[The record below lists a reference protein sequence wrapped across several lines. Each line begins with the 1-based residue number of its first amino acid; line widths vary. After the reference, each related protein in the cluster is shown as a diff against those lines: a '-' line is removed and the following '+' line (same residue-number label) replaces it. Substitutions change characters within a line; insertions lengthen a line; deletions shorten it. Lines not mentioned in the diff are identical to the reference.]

1 EERPENT
8 ICKLNTMEINELY
21 DIFKKCGKVT
31 TDSRKVAGGE
41 LFVALKGENFDGN
54 LYAVKALE
62 AGAEYAVVD
71 ADSQAASLAGE
82 YLDTSGRSR
91 IIPVPSTL
99 AALQDLARHHR
110 ENVRSPR
117 LPVIGITG
125 TNGKTTTKELIRT
138 VLAAKFNVKATE
150 GNLNNDIGVPL
161 TLLSIGPETEIAVVE
176 MGASHPDDIEKLVK
190 VSEPDYGII
199 TNVGKAHLLGFGSF
213 DGVKKAKG
221 ALYDYVVARDG
232 EVFVNADDS
241 DLVSMAESRSGM
253 VLIPYGIENDEV
265 EVLPVTPEEPFLRLS
280 FPDGKVLNTSLV
292 GSYNAANVLAAICI
306 GRHFG
311 VDEDAAF
318 AAISSYTPSNSRSQM
333 VRTASNTLIVDAY
346 NANPS
351 SMRAALDNFS
361 RIESP
366 NKTALLGDMR
376 ELGENSVNEHIDIL
390 RLALSIGLSDLCL
403 VGDEFSKA
411 MKSVDCPPTVRWYPD
426 SATLAS
432 ALHEAPL
439 AGHVILIKGSRGIM
453 MEKVLGEV

>member
-1 EERPENT
+1 
-8 ICKLNTMEINELY
+8 MEINELY
-21 DIFKKCGKVT
+21 DIFRKCGKVT

-41 LFVALKGENFDGN
+41 LFFALKGENFDGN
-54 LYAVKALE
+54 LYAAKALE
-62 AGAEYAVVD
+62 AGAAYAVVD
-71 ADSQAASLAGE
+71 ADSQAVSFSGDYIDASGC
-82 YLDTSGRSR
+82 SR

-99 AALQDLARHHR
+99 AALQALARHHR

-161 TLLSIGPETEIAVVE
+161 TLLSIGSETEIAVVE

-221 ALYDYVVARDG
+221 ALYDYVAAHDG
-232 EVFVNADDS
+232 EVFVNADDA

-253 VLIPYGIENDEV
+253 VLIPYGIENDEA
-265 EVLPVTPEEPFLRLS
+265 EILPVTPDEPFLRLG
-280 FPDGKVLNTSLV
+280 FPDGRILKTALV
-292 GSYNAANVLAAICI
+292 GSYNAANVLAALCI

-333 VRTASNTLIVDAY
+333 VRTANNTLIVDAY

-361 RIESP
+361 HIEAP
-366 NKTALLGDMR
+366 HKTALLGDMR

-390 RLALSIGLSDLCL
+390 RLALSLGLSNLCL

-426 SATLAS
+426 SSMLAA
-432 ALHEAPL
+432 ALHNAPL
-439 AGHVILIKGSRGIM
+439 TGHVILIKGSRGIM

>member
-1 EERPENT
+1 
-8 ICKLNTMEINELY
+8 MEINELY
-21 DIFKKCGKVT
+21 DIFRKCGKVA

-41 LFVALKGENFDGN
+41 LFFALKGENFDGN
-54 LYAVKALE
+54 IYAAKALE
-62 AGAEYAVVD
+62 AGAAYAVVD
-71 ADSQAASLAGE
+71 ADSQAVSFSGDYIDASGC
-82 YLDTSGRSR
+82 SR

-99 AALQDLARHHR
+99 AALQALARHHR

-161 TLLSIGPETEIAVVE
+161 TLLSIGSETEIAVVE

-221 ALYDYVVARDG
+221 ALYDYVAAHDG
-232 EVFVNADDS
+232 EVFVNADDA

-265 EVLPVTPEEPFLRLS
+265 EILPVTPEEPFLRLG
-280 FPDGKVLNTSLV
+280 FADGRILKTALV
-292 GSYNAANVLAAICI
+292 GSYNAANVLAALCI

-333 VRTASNTLIVDAY
+333 VRTANNTLIVDAY

-361 RIESP
+361 RIEAP
-366 NKTALLGDMR
+366 DKTALLGDMR

-390 RLALSIGLSDLCL
+390 RLALSLGLSDLCL

-426 SATLAS
+426 SSMLAA
-432 ALHEAPL
+432 ALHNAPL
-439 AGHVILIKGSRGIM
+439 TGHVILIKGSRGIM

>member
-1 EERPENT
+1 
-8 ICKLNTMEINELY
+8 MEINELY
-21 DIFKKCGKVT
+21 DIFRKCGKVA

-41 LFVALKGENFDGN
+41 LFFALKGENFDGN
-54 LYAVKALE
+54 LYATKALE
-62 AGAEYAVVD
+62 AGAAYAVVD
-71 ADSQAASLAGE
+71 ADSQAVESVGD
-82 YLDTSGRSR
+82 YIDSSGRSR
-91 IIPVPSTL
+91 IIPVPYTL
-99 AALQDLARHHR
+99 ETLQALARHHR

-125 TNGKTTTKELIRT
+125 TNGKTTTKELIRS

-161 TLLSIGPETEIAVVE
+161 TLLSIGSGTEIAVVE

-221 ALYDYVVARDG
+221 ALYDYVAAHDG
-232 EVFVNADDS
+232 EVFVNAGDP
-241 DLVSMAESRSGM
+241 DLMSMAESRSGM

-265 EVLPVTPEEPFLRLS
+265 EILPVTPEEPFLRLG
-280 FPDGKVLNTSLV
+280 FPDGRVLKTALV
-292 GSYNAANVLAAICI
+292 GSYNAANVLAALCI

-333 VRTASNTLIVDAY
+333 VRTADNTLIVDAY

-361 RIESP
+361 RIEASH
-366 NKTALLGDMR
+366 KTALLGDMR

-390 RLALSIGLSDLCL
+390 RLALSLGLSDLCL

-426 SATLAS
+426 SAALAS
-432 ALHEAPL
+432 ALHDAPL

>member
-1 EERPENT
+1 
-8 ICKLNTMEINELY
+8 MEINELY
-21 DIFKKCGKVT
+21 DIFRKCGKVT

-41 LFVALKGENFDGN
+41 LFFALKGENFDGN
-54 LYAVKALE
+54 LYAAKALE
-62 AGAEYAVVD
+62 AGAAYAVVD
-71 ADSQAASLAGE
+71 ADSQAVSFSGDYIDASGC
-82 YLDTSGRSR
+82 SR

-99 AALQDLARHHR
+99 AALQALARHHR

-161 TLLSIGPETEIAVVE
+161 TLLSIGSETEIAVVE

-199 TNVGKAHLLGFGSF
+199 TNVGKAHLLGFGTF

-221 ALYDYVVARDG
+221 ALYDYVAAHDG
-232 EVFVNADDS
+232 EVFVNADDA

-253 VLIPYGIENDEV
+253 VLIPYGIENDEA
-265 EVLPVTPEEPFLRLS
+265 EILPVTPDEPFLRLG
-280 FPDGKVLNTSLV
+280 FPDGRILKTALV
-292 GSYNAANVLAAICI
+292 GSYNAANVLAALCI

-333 VRTASNTLIVDAY
+333 VRTANNTLIVDAY

-361 RIESP
+361 RIEAP
-366 NKTALLGDMR
+366 DKTALLGDMR

-390 RLALSIGLSDLCL
+390 RLALSLGLSDLCL

-426 SATLAS
+426 SSMLAA
-432 ALHEAPL
+432 ALHNAPL
-439 AGHVILIKGSRGIM
+439 TGHVILIKGSRGIM

>member
-1 EERPENT
+1 
-8 ICKLNTMEINELY
+8 MEINELY
-21 DIFKKCGKVT
+21 DIFRKCGKVT

-41 LFVALKGENFDGN
+41 LFFALKGENFDGN
-54 LYAVKALE
+54 LYAAKALE
-62 AGAEYAVVD
+62 AGAAYAVVD
-71 ADSQAASLAGE
+71 ADSQAVSFSGDYIDASGC
-82 YLDTSGRSR
+82 SR

-99 AALQDLARHHR
+99 AALQALARHHR

-161 TLLSIGPETEIAVVE
+161 TLLSIGSETEIAVVE

-221 ALYDYVVARDG
+221 ALYDYVAAHDG
-232 EVFVNADDS
+232 EVFVNADDA
-241 DLVSMAESRSGM
+241 DLVSMAESRSGI
-253 VLIPYGIENDEV
+253 VLIPYGIENDET
-265 EVLPVTPEEPFLRLS
+265 EILPVTPDEPFLRLG
-280 FPDGKVLNTSLV
+280 FPDGRILKTALV
-292 GSYNAANVLAAICI
+292 GSYNAANVLAALCI

-318 AAISSYTPSNSRSQM
+318 DAISSYTPSNSRSQM
-333 VRTASNTLIVDAY
+333 VRTANNTLIVDAY

-361 RIESP
+361 RIEAP
-366 NKTALLGDMR
+366 DKTALLGDMR

-390 RLALSIGLSDLCL
+390 RLALSLGLSNLCL

-426 SATLAS
+426 SSMLAA
-432 ALHEAPL
+432 ALHNAPL
-439 AGHVILIKGSRGIM
+439 TGHVILIKGSRGIM

>member
-1 EERPENT
+1 
-8 ICKLNTMEINELY
+8 MEINELY
-21 DIFKKCGKVT
+21 DIFRKCGKVA

-41 LFVALKGENFDGN
+41 LFFALKGENFDGN
-54 LYAVKALE
+54 LYAAKALE
-62 AGAEYAVVD
+62 AGAAYAVVD
-71 ADSQAASLAGE
+71 ADSQAVESVGD
-82 YLDTSGRSR
+82 YIDSSGRSR

-99 AALQDLARHHR
+99 ETLQALARHHR

-125 TNGKTTTKELIRT
+125 TNGKTTTKELIRS

-161 TLLSIGPETEIAVVE
+161 TILSFTSDVEIAVVE

-221 ALYDYVVARDG
+221 ALYDYVAAHDG
-232 EVFVNADDS
+232 EVFVNADDA

-265 EVLPVTPEEPFLRLS
+265 EILPVTPEEPFLRLG
-280 FPDGKVLNTSLV
+280 FPDGRVLKTALV
-292 GSYNAANVLAAICI
+292 GSYNAANVLAALCI

-333 VRTASNTLIVDAY
+333 VRTADNTLIVDAY

-361 RIESP
+361 RIKASH
-366 NKTALLGDMR
+366 KTALLGDMR

-390 RLALSIGLSDLCL
+390 RLALSLGLSDLCL

-426 SATLAS
+426 SSMLAA
-432 ALHEAPL
+432 ALHNAPL
-439 AGHVILIKGSRGIM
+439 TGHVILIKGSRGIM

>member
-1 EERPENT
+1 
-8 ICKLNTMEINELY
+8 MEINELY
-21 DIFKKCGKVT
+21 DIFRKCGKVT

-41 LFVALKGENFDGN
+41 LFFALKGENFDGN
-54 LYAVKALE
+54 LYAAKALE
-62 AGAEYAVVD
+62 AGAAYAVVD
-71 ADSQAASLAGE
+71 ADSQAVSFSGDYIDASGC
-82 YLDTSGRSR
+82 SR

-99 AALQDLARHHR
+99 AALQALARHHR

-161 TLLSIGPETEIAVVE
+161 TLLSIGSETEIAVVE

-199 TNVGKAHLLGFGSF
+199 TIVGKAHLLGFGTF

-221 ALYDYVVARDG
+221 ALYDYVAAHDG
-232 EVFVNADDS
+232 EVFVNADDA

-253 VLIPYGIENDEV
+253 VLIPYGIENDEA
-265 EVLPVTPEEPFLRLS
+265 EILPVTPDEPFLRLG
-280 FPDGKVLNTSLV
+280 FPDGRILKTALV
-292 GSYNAANVLAAICI
+292 GSYNAANVLAALCI

-333 VRTASNTLIVDAY
+333 VRTANNTLIVDAY

-361 RIESP
+361 RIEAP
-366 NKTALLGDMR
+366 DKTALLGDMR

-390 RLALSIGLSDLCL
+390 RLALSLGLSDLCL

-426 SATLAS
+426 SSMLAA
-432 ALHEAPL
+432 ALHNAPL
-439 AGHVILIKGSRGIM
+439 TGHVILIKGSRGIM

>member
-1 EERPENT
+1 
-8 ICKLNTMEINELY
+8 MEINELY
-21 DIFKKCGKVT
+21 DIFRKCGKVT

-41 LFVALKGENFDGN
+41 LFFALKGENFDGN
-54 LYAVKALE
+54 LYAAKALE
-62 AGAEYAVVD
+62 AGAAYAVVD
-71 ADSQAASLAGE
+71 ADSQAVSFSGDYIDASGC
-82 YLDTSGRSR
+82 SR

-99 AALQDLARHHR
+99 AALQALARHHR

-161 TLLSIGPETEIAVVE
+161 TLLSIGSETEIAVVE

-221 ALYDYVVARDG
+221 ALYDYVAAHDG
-232 EVFVNADDS
+232 EVFVNADDA

-253 VLIPYGIENDEV
+253 VLIPYGIENDEA
-265 EVLPVTPEEPFLRLS
+265 EILPVTPDEPFLRLG
-280 FPDGKVLNTSLV
+280 FPDGRILKTALV
-292 GSYNAANVLAAICI
+292 GSYNAANVLAALCI

-333 VRTASNTLIVDAY
+333 VRTANNTLIVDAY

-361 RIESP
+361 RIEAP
-366 NKTALLGDMR
+366 DKTALLGDMR

-390 RLALSIGLSDLCL
+390 RLALSLGLSDLCL

-426 SATLAS
+426 SSMLAA
-432 ALHEAPL
+432 ALHNASL
-439 AGHVILIKGSRGIM
+439 TGHVILIKGSRGIM

>member
-1 EERPENT
+1 
-8 ICKLNTMEINELY
+8 MEINELY
-21 DIFKKCGKVT
+21 DIFRKCGKVA

-41 LFVALKGENFDGN
+41 LFFALKGENFDGN
-54 LYAVKALE
+54 LYAAKALE
-62 AGAEYAVVD
+62 AGAAYAVVD
-71 ADSQAASLAGE
+71 ADSQAVESVGD
-82 YLDTSGRSR
+82 YIDSSGRSR

-99 AALQDLARHHR
+99 ETLQALARHHR

-125 TNGKTTTKELIRT
+125 TNGKTTTKELIRS

-161 TLLSIGPETEIAVVE
+161 TILSFTSDVEIAVVE

-221 ALYDYVVARDG
+221 ALYDYVAAHDG
-232 EVFVNADDS
+232 EVFVNADDP

-265 EVLPVTPEEPFLRLS
+265 EILPVTPEEPFLRLG
-280 FPDGKVLNTSLV
+280 FADGRVLKTSLV
-292 GSYNAANVLAAICI
+292 GSYNSANVLAALCI

-333 VRTASNTLIVDAY
+333 VRTADNTLIVDAY

-361 RIESP
+361 RIEASH
-366 NKTALLGDMR
+366 KTALLGDMR

-390 RLALSIGLSDLCL
+390 RLALSLGISDLCL
-403 VGDEFSKA
+403 VG
-411 MKSVDCPPTVRWYPD
+411 
-426 SATLAS
+426 
-432 ALHEAPL
+432 
-439 AGHVILIKGSRGIM
+439 
-453 MEKVLGEV
+453 

>member
-1 EERPENT
+1 
-8 ICKLNTMEINELY
+8 MEIKELY
-21 DIFKKCGKVT
+21 DIFRKCGKVT

-41 LFVALKGENFDGN
+41 LFFALKGENFDGN
-54 LYAVKALE
+54 LYAAKALE
-62 AGAEYAVVD
+62 AGAAYAVVD
-71 ADSQAASLAGE
+71 ADSQAVSFSGDYIDASGC
-82 YLDTSGRSR
+82 SR

-99 AALQDLARHHR
+99 AALQALARHHR

-161 TLLSIGPETEIAVVE
+161 TLLSIGSETEIAVVE

-221 ALYDYVVARDG
+221 ALYDYVAAHDG
-232 EVFVNADDS
+232 EVFVNADDA
-241 DLVSMAESRSGM
+241 DLVSMAESRSGI
-253 VLIPYGIENDEV
+253 VLIPYGIENDET
-265 EVLPVTPEEPFLRLS
+265 EILPVTPDEPFLRLG
-280 FPDGKVLNTSLV
+280 FPDGRILKTALV
-292 GSYNAANVLAAICI
+292 GSYNAANVLAALCI

-333 VRTASNTLIVDAY
+333 VRTANNTLIVDAY

-361 RIESP
+361 RIEAP
-366 NKTALLGDMR
+366 DKTALLGDMR

-390 RLALSIGLSDLCL
+390 RLALSLGLSNLCL

-426 SATLAS
+426 SSMLAA
-432 ALHEAPL
+432 ALHNAPL
-439 AGHVILIKGSRGIM
+439 TGHVILIKGSRGIM

>member
-1 EERPENT
+1 
-8 ICKLNTMEINELY
+8 M
-21 DIFKKCGKVT
+21 
-31 TDSRKVAGGE
+31 
-41 LFVALKGENFDGN
+41 
-54 LYAVKALE
+54 
-62 AGAEYAVVD
+62 VD
-71 ADSQAASLAGE
+71 ADSQAVSFSGDYIDASGC
-82 YLDTSGRSR
+82 SR

-99 AALQDLARHHR
+99 AALQALARHHR

-161 TLLSIGPETEIAVVE
+161 TLLSIGSETEIAVVE

-221 ALYDYVVARDG
+221 ALYDYVAAHDG
-232 EVFVNADDS
+232 EVFVNADDA
-241 DLVSMAESRSGM
+241 DLVSMAESRSGI
-253 VLIPYGIENDEV
+253 VLIPYGIENDET
-265 EVLPVTPEEPFLRLS
+265 EILPVTPDEPFLRLG
-280 FPDGKVLNTSLV
+280 FPDGRILKTALV
-292 GSYNAANVLAAICI
+292 GSYNAANVLAALCI

-318 AAISSYTPSNSRSQM
+318 DAISSYTPSNSRSQM
-333 VRTASNTLIVDAY
+333 VRTANNTLIVDAY

-361 RIESP
+361 RIEAP
-366 NKTALLGDMR
+366 DKTALLGDMR

-390 RLALSIGLSDLCL
+390 RLALSLGISDLCL

-426 SATLAS
+426 SSMLAA
-432 ALHEAPL
+432 ALHNAPL
-439 AGHVILIKGSRGIM
+439 TGHVILIKGSRGIM

>member
-1 EERPENT
+1 
-8 ICKLNTMEINELY
+8 MEINELY
-21 DIFKKCGKVT
+21 DIFRKCGKVA

-41 LFVALKGENFDGN
+41 LFFALKGENFDGN
-54 LYAVKALE
+54 LYAAKALE
-62 AGAEYAVVD
+62 AGAAYAVVD
-71 ADSQAASLAGE
+71 ADSQAVDFSGDYIDA
-82 YLDTSGRSR
+82 SGRSR
-91 IIPVPSTL
+91 IIPVTSTL
-99 AALQDLARHHR
+99 GTLQALARHHR

-125 TNGKTTTKELIRT
+125 TNGKTTTKELIRS

-161 TLLSIGPETEIAVVE
+161 TILSFTSDVEIAVVE

-221 ALYDYVVARDG
+221 ALYDYVAAHDG
-232 EVFVNADDS
+232 EVFVNAGDP

-265 EVLPVTPEEPFLRLS
+265 EILPVTPEEPFLRLG
-280 FPDGKVLNTSLV
+280 FPDGRVLKTALV
-292 GSYNAANVLAAICI
+292 GSYNAANVLAALCI

-333 VRTASNTLIVDAY
+333 VRTADNTLIVDAY

-361 RIESP
+361 RIEASH
-366 NKTALLGDMR
+366 KTALLGDMR

-390 RLALSIGLSDLCL
+390 RLALSLGISDICL
-403 VGDEFSKA
+403 VGDEFFKA

-426 SATLAS
+426 SAALAS
-432 ALHEAPL
+432 ALHDAPL

>member
-1 EERPENT
+1 
-8 ICKLNTMEINELY
+8 MEINELY
-21 DIFKKCGKVT
+21 DIFRKCGKVT

-41 LFVALKGENFDGN
+41 LFFALKGENFDGN
-54 LYAVKALE
+54 IYAAKALE
-62 AGAEYAVVD
+62 AGAAYAVVD
-71 ADSQAASLAGE
+71 ADSQAVSFSGDYIDASGC
-82 YLDTSGRSR
+82 SR

-99 AALQDLARHHR
+99 AALQALARHHR

-161 TLLSIGPETEIAVVE
+161 TLLSIGSETEIAVVE

-221 ALYDYVVARDG
+221 ALYDYVAAHDG
-232 EVFVNADDS
+232 EVFVNADDA
-241 DLVSMAESRSGM
+241 DLVSMAESRSGI
-253 VLIPYGIENDEV
+253 VLIPYGIENDET
-265 EVLPVTPEEPFLRLS
+265 EILPVTTDEPFLRLG
-280 FPDGKVLNTSLV
+280 FPDGRILKTALV
-292 GSYNAANVLAAICI
+292 GSYNAANVLAALCI

-318 AAISSYTPSNSRSQM
+318 DAISSYTPSNSRSQM
-333 VRTASNTLIVDAY
+333 VRTANNTLIVDAY

-361 RIESP
+361 RIEAP
-366 NKTALLGDMR
+366 DKTALLGDMR

-390 RLALSIGLSDLCL
+390 RLALSLGLSDLCL

-426 SATLAS
+426 YSMLAA
-432 ALHEAPL
+432 ALHNAPL
-439 AGHVILIKGSRGIM
+439 TGHVILIKGSRGIM

>member
-1 EERPENT
+1 
-8 ICKLNTMEINELY
+8 M
-21 DIFKKCGKVT
+21 
-31 TDSRKVAGGE
+31 
-41 LFVALKGENFDGN
+41 
-54 LYAVKALE
+54 
-62 AGAEYAVVD
+62 VD
-71 ADSQAASLAGE
+71 ADSQAVSFSGDYIDASGC
-82 YLDTSGRSR
+82 SR

-99 AALQDLARHHR
+99 AALQALARHHR

-161 TLLSIGPETEIAVVE
+161 TLLSIGSETEIAVVE

-221 ALYDYVVARDG
+221 ALYDYVAAHDG
-232 EVFVNADDS
+232 EVFVNADDA

-253 VLIPYGIENDEV
+253 VLIPYGIENDEA
-265 EVLPVTPEEPFLRLS
+265 EILPVTPDEPFLRLG
-280 FPDGKVLNTSLV
+280 FPDGRILKTALV
-292 GSYNAANVLAAICI
+292 GSYNAANVLAALCI

-333 VRTASNTLIVDAY
+333 VRTANNTLIVDAY

-361 RIESP
+361 RIEAP
-366 NKTALLGDMR
+366 DKTALLGDMR

-390 RLALSIGLSDLCL
+390 RLALSLGISDLCL

-426 SATLAS
+426 SSMLAA
-432 ALHEAPL
+432 ALHNAPL
-439 AGHVILIKGSRGIM
+439 TGHVILIKGSRGIM

>member
-1 EERPENT
+1 
-8 ICKLNTMEINELY
+8 MEINELY
-21 DIFKKCGKVT
+21 DIFRKCGKVA

-41 LFVALKGENFDGN
+41 LFFALKGENFDGN
-54 LYAVKALE
+54 LYAAKALE
-62 AGAEYAVVD
+62 AGAAYAVVD
-71 ADSQAASLAGE
+71 ADSQVVEFSGDYIDASGC
-82 YLDTSGRSR
+82 SR
-91 IIPVPSTL
+91 IIPVTSTL
-99 AALQDLARHHR
+99 GTLQALARHHR

-125 TNGKTTTKELIRT
+125 TNGKTTTKELIRS

-150 GNLNNDIGVPL
+150 GNQNNDIGVPL
-161 TLLSIGPETEIAVVE
+161 TILSFTSDV
-176 MGASHPDDIEKLVK
+176 
-190 VSEPDYGII
+190 
-199 TNVGKAHLLGFGSF
+199 GFGSF

-221 ALYDYVVARDG
+221 ALYDYVAAHDG
-232 EVFVNADDS
+232 EVFVNADDA

-265 EVLPVTPEEPFLRLS
+265 EILPVTPEEPFLRLG
-280 FPDGKVLNTSLV
+280 FPDGRVLKTALV
-292 GSYNAANVLAAICI
+292 GSYNAANVLAALCI

-333 VRTASNTLIVDAY
+333 VRTADNTLIVDAY

-361 RIESP
+361 RIEASH
-366 NKTALLGDMR
+366 KTALLGDMR

-390 RLALSIGLSDLCL
+390 RLALSLGLSDLCL

-426 SATLAS
+426 SAALAS
-432 ALHEAPL
+432 ALHDAPL

>member
-1 EERPENT
+1 
-8 ICKLNTMEINELY
+8 MEINELY
-21 DIFKKCGKVT
+21 DIFRKCGKVT

-41 LFVALKGENFDGN
+41 LFFALKGENFDGN
-54 LYAVKALE
+54 IYAAKALE
-62 AGAEYAVVD
+62 AGAAYAVVD
-71 ADSQAASLAGE
+71 ADSQAVSFSGDYIDASGC
-82 YLDTSGRSR
+82 SR

-99 AALQDLARHHR
+99 AALQALARHHR

-161 TLLSIGPETEIAVVE
+161 TLLSIGSETEIAVVE

-221 ALYDYVVARDG
+221 ALYDYVAAHDG
-232 EVFVNADDS
+232 EVFVNADDA
-241 DLVSMAESRSGM
+241 DLVSMAESRSGI
-253 VLIPYGIENDEV
+253 VLIPYGIENDET
-265 EVLPVTPEEPFLRLS
+265 EILPVTPDEPFLRLG
-280 FPDGKVLNTSLV
+280 FPDGRILKTALV
-292 GSYNAANVLAAICI
+292 GSYNAANVLAALCI

-333 VRTASNTLIVDAY
+333 VRTANNTLIVDAY

-361 RIESP
+361 RIEAP
-366 NKTALLGDMR
+366 DKTALLGDMR

-390 RLALSIGLSDLCL
+390 RLALSLGISDLCL

-426 SATLAS
+426 SSMLAA
-432 ALHEAPL
+432 ALHNAPL
-439 AGHVILIKGSRGIM
+439 TGHVILIKGSRGIM

>member
-1 EERPENT
+1 
-8 ICKLNTMEINELY
+8 M
-21 DIFKKCGKVT
+21 
-31 TDSRKVAGGE
+31 
-41 LFVALKGENFDGN
+41 
-54 LYAVKALE
+54 
-62 AGAEYAVVD
+62 
-71 ADSQAASLAGE
+71 QA
-82 YLDTSGRSR
+82 
-91 IIPVPSTL
+91 
-99 AALQDLARHHR
+99 LARHHR

-161 TLLSIGPETEIAVVE
+161 TLLSIGSETEIAVVE

-221 ALYDYVVARDG
+221 ALYDYVAAHDG
-232 EVFVNADDS
+232 EVFVNADDA

-265 EVLPVTPEEPFLRLS
+265 EILPVTPEEPFLRLG
-280 FPDGKVLNTSLV
+280 FADGRILKTALV
-292 GSYNAANVLAAICI
+292 GSYNAANVLAALCI

-333 VRTASNTLIVDAY
+333 VRTANNTLIVDAY

-361 RIESP
+361 RIEAP
-366 NKTALLGDMR
+366 DKTALLGDMR

-390 RLALSIGLSDLCL
+390 RLALSLGLSDLCL

-426 SATLAS
+426 SAALAS
-432 ALHEAPL
+432 ALHDAPL

>member
-1 EERPENT
+1 
-8 ICKLNTMEINELY
+8 MEINELY
-21 DIFKKCGKVT
+21 DIFRKCGKVT

-41 LFVALKGENFDGN
+41 LFFALKGENFDGN
-54 LYAVKALE
+54 LYAAKALE
-62 AGAEYAVVD
+62 AGAAYAVVD
-71 ADSQAASLAGE
+71 ADSQAVSFSGDYIDASGC
-82 YLDTSGRSR
+82 SR

-99 AALQDLARHHR
+99 AALQALARHHR

-161 TLLSIGPETEIAVVE
+161 TLLSIGSETEIAVVE

-221 ALYDYVVARDG
+221 ALYDYVAAHDG
-232 EVFVNADDS
+232 EVFVNADDA

-265 EVLPVTPEEPFLRLS
+265 EILPVTPEEPFLRLG
-280 FPDGKVLNTSLV
+280 FADGRILKTALV
-292 GSYNAANVLAAICI
+292 GSYNAANVLAALCI

-333 VRTASNTLIVDAY
+333 VRTANNTLIVDAY

-361 RIESP
+361 RIEAP
-366 NKTALLGDMR
+366 DKTALLGDMR

-390 RLALSIGLSDLCL
+390 RLALSLGLSDLCL

-426 SATLAS
+426 SSMLAA
-432 ALHEAPL
+432 ALHNAPL
-439 AGHVILIKGSRGIM
+439 TGHVILIKGSRGIM

>member
-1 EERPENT
+1 
-8 ICKLNTMEINELY
+8 MEINELY
-21 DIFKKCGKVT
+21 DIFRKCGKVT

-41 LFVALKGENFDGN
+41 LFFALRGENFDGN
-54 LYAVKALE
+54 LYAAKALE
-62 AGAEYAVVD
+62 AGAAYAVVD
-71 ADSQAASLAGE
+71 ADSQAVEFVGDYIDS
-82 YLDTSGRSR
+82 SGQSR

-99 AALQDLARHHR
+99 AALQALARHHR

-161 TLLSIGPETEIAVVE
+161 TLLSIGSETEIAVVE

-221 ALYDYVVARDG
+221 ALYDYVAAHDG
-232 EVFVNADDS
+232 EVFVNADDA
-241 DLVSMAESRSGM
+241 DLVSMAESRSGI
-253 VLIPYGIENDEV
+253 VLIPYGIENDET
-265 EVLPVTPEEPFLRLS
+265 EILPVTPDEPFLRLG
-280 FPDGKVLNTSLV
+280 FPDGRILKTALV
-292 GSYNAANVLAAICI
+292 GSYNAANVLAALCI

-318 AAISSYTPSNSRSQM
+318 DAISSYTPSNSRSQM
-333 VRTASNTLIVDAY
+333 VRTANNTLIVDAY

-361 RIESP
+361 RIEAP
-366 NKTALLGDMR
+366 DKTALLGDMR

-390 RLALSIGLSDLCL
+390 RLALSLGLSDLCL

-426 SATLAS
+426 SSMLAA
-432 ALHEAPL
+432 ALHNAPL
-439 AGHVILIKGSRGIM
+439 TGHVILIKGSRGIM

>member
-1 EERPENT
+1 
-8 ICKLNTMEINELY
+8 MEINELY
-21 DIFKKCGKVT
+21 DIFRKCGKVT

-41 LFVALKGENFDGN
+41 LFFALKGENFDGN
-54 LYAVKALE
+54 LYAAKALE
-62 AGAEYAVVD
+62 AGAAYAVVD
-71 ADSQAASLAGE
+71 ADSQAVEFVGDYIDS
-82 YLDTSGRSR
+82 SGQSR

-99 AALQDLARHHR
+99 AALQALARHHR

-161 TLLSIGPETEIAVVE
+161 TLLSIGSETEIAVVE

-221 ALYDYVVARDG
+221 ALYDYVAAHDG
-232 EVFVNADDS
+232 EVFVNADDA

-253 VLIPYGIENDEV
+253 VLIPYGIENDEA
-265 EVLPVTPEEPFLRLS
+265 EILPVTPDEPFLRLGFS
-280 FPDGKVLNTSLV
+280 DGRILKTALV
-292 GSYNAANVLAAICI
+292 GSYNAANVLAALCI

-333 VRTASNTLIVDAY
+333 VRTANNTLIVDAY

-361 RIESP
+361 RIEAP
-366 NKTALLGDMR
+366 DKTALLGDMR

-390 RLALSIGLSDLCL
+390 RLALSLGISDLCL

-426 SATLAS
+426 SSMLAA
-432 ALHEAPL
+432 ALHTAPL
-439 AGHVILIKGSRGIM
+439 TGHVILIKGSRGIM

>member
-1 EERPENT
+1 
-8 ICKLNTMEINELY
+8 MEINELY
-21 DIFKKCGKVT
+21 DIFRKCGKVA

-41 LFVALKGENFDGN
+41 LFFALKGENFDGN
-54 LYAVKALE
+54 LYAAKALE
-62 AGAEYAVVD
+62 AGAAYAVVD
-71 ADSQAASLAGE
+71 ADSQAVSFSGDYIDASGC
-82 YLDTSGRSR
+82 SR

-99 AALQDLARHHR
+99 AALQALARHHR

-161 TLLSIGPETEIAVVE
+161 TLLSIGSETEIAVVE

-199 TNVGKAHLLGFGSF
+199 TNVGKAHLLGFGTF

-221 ALYDYVVARDG
+221 ALYDYVAAHDG
-232 EVFVNADDS
+232 EVFVNADDA

-265 EVLPVTPEEPFLRLS
+265 EILPVTPEEPFLRLG
-280 FPDGKVLNTSLV
+280 FADGRILKTALV
-292 GSYNAANVLAAICI
+292 GSYNAANVLAALCI

-333 VRTASNTLIVDAY
+333 VRTANNTLIVDAY

-361 RIESP
+361 RIEAP
-366 NKTALLGDMR
+366 DKTALLGDMR

-390 RLALSIGLSDLCL
+390 RLALSLGLSDLCL

-426 SATLAS
+426 SSMLAA
-432 ALHEAPL
+432 ALHNAPL
-439 AGHVILIKGSRGIM
+439 TGHVILIKGSRGIM

>member
-1 EERPENT
+1 
-8 ICKLNTMEINELY
+8 MEINELY
-21 DIFKKCGKVT
+21 DIFRKCGKVT

-41 LFVALKGENFDGN
+41 LFFALKGENFDGN
-54 LYAVKALE
+54 LYAAKALE
-62 AGAEYAVVD
+62 AGAAYAVVD
-71 ADSQAASLAGE
+71 ADSQAVSFSGDYIDASGC
-82 YLDTSGRSR
+82 SR

-99 AALQDLARHHR
+99 AALQALARHHR

-161 TLLSIGPETEIAVVE
+161 TLLSIGSETEIAVVE

-221 ALYDYVVARDG
+221 ALYDYVAAHDG
-232 EVFVNADDS
+232 EVFVNADDA
-241 DLVSMAESRSGM
+241 DLVSMAESRSGI
-253 VLIPYGIENDEV
+253 VLIPYGIENDET
-265 EVLPVTPEEPFLRLS
+265 EILPVTPDEPFLRLG
-280 FPDGKVLNTSLV
+280 FPDGRILKTALV
-292 GSYNAANVLAAICI
+292 GSYNAANVLAALCI

-333 VRTASNTLIVDAY
+333 VRTANNTLIVDAY

-361 RIESP
+361 RIEAP
-366 NKTALLGDMR
+366 DKTALLGDMR

-390 RLALSIGLSDLCL
+390 RLALSLGLSDLCL

-426 SATLAS
+426 SSMLAA
-432 ALHEAPL
+432 ALHNAPL
-439 AGHVILIKGSRGIM
+439 TGHVILIKGSRGIM

>member
-1 EERPENT
+1 
-8 ICKLNTMEINELY
+8 MEINELY
-21 DIFKKCGKVT
+21 DIFRKCGKVT

-41 LFVALKGENFDGN
+41 LFFALKGENFDGN
-54 LYAVKALE
+54 LYAAKALE
-62 AGAEYAVVD
+62 AGAAYAVVD
-71 ADSQAASLAGE
+71 ADSQAVSFSGDYIDASGC
-82 YLDTSGRSR
+82 SR

-99 AALQDLARHHR
+99 AALQALARHHR

-161 TLLSIGPETEIAVVE
+161 TLLSIGSETEIAVVE

-221 ALYDYVVARDG
+221 ALYDYVAAHDG
-232 EVFVNADDS
+232 EVFVNADDA

-265 EVLPVTPEEPFLRLS
+265 EILPVTPEEPFLRLG
-280 FPDGKVLNTSLV
+280 FPDGRVLKTALV
-292 GSYNAANVLAAICI
+292 GSYNAANVLAALCI

-333 VRTASNTLIVDAY
+333 VRTANNTLIVDAY

-361 RIESP
+361 RIEAP
-366 NKTALLGDMR
+366 DKTALLGDMR

-390 RLALSIGLSDLCL
+390 RLALSLGLSDLCL

-426 SATLAS
+426 SSMLAA
-432 ALHEAPL
+432 ALHNAPL
-439 AGHVILIKGSRGIM
+439 TGHVILIKGSRGIM

>member
-1 EERPENT
+1 
-8 ICKLNTMEINELY
+8 MEINELY
-21 DIFKKCGKVT
+21 DIFRKCGKVT

-41 LFVALKGENFDGN
+41 LFFALKGENFDGN
-54 LYAVKALE
+54 LYAAKALE
-62 AGAEYAVVD
+62 AGAAYAVVD
-71 ADSQAASLAGE
+71 ADSQAVSFSGDYIDASGC
-82 YLDTSGRSR
+82 SR

-99 AALQDLARHHR
+99 AALQALARHHR

-161 TLLSIGPETEIAVVE
+161 TLLSIGSETEIAVVE

-221 ALYDYVVARDG
+221 ALYDYVAAHDG
-232 EVFVNADDS
+232 EVFVNADDA

-253 VLIPYGIENDEV
+253 VLIPYGIENDEA
-265 EVLPVTPEEPFLRLS
+265 EILPVTPDEPFLRLG
-280 FPDGKVLNTSLV
+280 FPDGRILKTALV
-292 GSYNAANVLAAICI
+292 GSYNAANVLAALCI

-333 VRTASNTLIVDAY
+333 VRTANNTLIVDAY

-361 RIESP
+361 RIEAP
-366 NKTALLGDMR
+366 DKTALLGDMR

-390 RLALSIGLSDLCL
+390 RLALSLGLSDLCL

-426 SATLAS
+426 SSMLAA
-432 ALHEAPL
+432 ALHNAPL
-439 AGHVILIKGSRGIM
+439 TGHVILIKGSRGIM

>member
-1 EERPENT
+1 
-8 ICKLNTMEINELY
+8 MEIKELY
-21 DIFKKCGKVT
+21 DIFRQCGKVT

-41 LFVALKGENFDGN
+41 LFFALKGENFDGN
-54 LYAVKALE
+54 LYAAKALE
-62 AGAEYAVVD
+62 AGAAYAVVD
-71 ADSQAASLAGE
+71 ADSQAVEFSGD
-82 YLDTSGRSR
+82 YIDSSGRSR

-99 AALQDLARHHR
+99 ETLQALARHHR

-161 TLLSIGPETEIAVVE
+161 TILSFTSDVKIAVVE

-221 ALYDYVVARDG
+221 ALYDYVAAHDG
-232 EVFVNADDS
+232 EVFVNADDA

-265 EVLPVTPEEPFLRLS
+265 EILPVSPEEPFLRLG
-280 FPDGKVLNTSLV
+280 FPDGRVLKTSLV
-292 GSYNAANVLAAICI
+292 GSYNAANVLAALCI

-333 VRTASNTLIVDAY
+333 VRTADNTLIVDAY

-361 RIESP
+361 RIEASH
-366 NKTALLGDMR
+366 KTALLGDMR

-390 RLALSIGLSDLCL
+390 RLALYLGLSDLCL

-411 MKSVDCPPTVRWYPD
+411 MKSVDCPPTVSWYPD
-426 SATLAS
+426 SAALAS
-432 ALHEAPL
+432 ALHDAPL
-439 AGHVILIKGSRGIM
+439 AGHVILSKGSRGIM

>member
-1 EERPENT
+1 
-8 ICKLNTMEINELY
+8 MEIKELY
-21 DIFKKCGKVT
+21 DIFRKCGKVT

-41 LFVALKGENFDGN
+41 LFFALRGENFDGN
-54 LYAVKALE
+54 LYAAKALE
-62 AGAEYAVVD
+62 AGAAYAVVD
-71 ADSQAASLAGE
+71 ADSQAVSFSGDYIDASGC
-82 YLDTSGRSR
+82 SR

-99 AALQDLARHHR
+99 ETLQALARHHR

-125 TNGKTTTKELIRT
+125 TNGKTTTKELIRS

-161 TLLSIGPETEIAVVE
+161 TLLSIGSETEIAVVE

-221 ALYDYVVARDG
+221 ALYDYVAAHDG
-232 EVFVNADDS
+232 EVFVNADDA

-253 VLIPYGIENDEV
+253 VLIPYGIENDEA
-265 EVLPVTPEEPFLRLS
+265 EILPVTPDESFLRLGFS
-280 FPDGKVLNTSLV
+280 DGRILKTALV
-292 GSYNAANVLAAICI
+292 GSYNAANVLAALCI

-318 AAISSYTPSNSRSQM
+318 DAISSYTPSNSRSQM
-333 VRTASNTLIVDAY
+333 VRTANNTLIVDAY

-361 RIESP
+361 RIEAP
-366 NKTALLGDMR
+366 DKTALLGDMR

-390 RLALSIGLSDLCL
+390 RLALSLGLSNLCL

-426 SATLAS
+426 SSMLAA
-432 ALHEAPL
+432 ALHNAPL
-439 AGHVILIKGSRGIM
+439 TGHVILIKGSRGIM

>member
-1 EERPENT
+1 
-8 ICKLNTMEINELY
+8 MEINELY
-21 DIFKKCGKVT
+21 DIFRKCGKVT

-41 LFVALKGENFDGN
+41 LFFALKGENFDGN
-54 LYAVKALE
+54 LYAAKALE
-62 AGAEYAVVD
+62 AGAAYAVVD
-71 ADSQAASLAGE
+71 ADSQAVSFSGDYIDASGC
-82 YLDTSGRSR
+82 SR

-99 AALQDLARHHR
+99 AALQALARHHR

-161 TLLSIGPETEIAVVE
+161 TLLSIGSETEIAVVE

-199 TNVGKAHLLGFGSF
+199 TNVGKAHLLGFGTF

-221 ALYDYVVARDG
+221 ALYDYVAAHDG
-232 EVFVNADDS
+232 EVFVNADDA

-253 VLIPYGIENDEV
+253 VLIPYGIENDEA
-265 EVLPVTPEEPFLRLS
+265 EILPVTPDEPFLRLG
-280 FPDGKVLNTSLV
+280 FPDGRILKTALV
-292 GSYNAANVLAAICI
+292 GSYNAANVLAALCI

-318 AAISSYTPSNSRSQM
+318 DAISSYTPSNSRSQM
-333 VRTASNTLIVDAY
+333 VRTANNTLIVDAY

-361 RIESP
+361 RIEAP
-366 NKTALLGDMR
+366 DKTALLGDMR

-390 RLALSIGLSDLCL
+390 RLALSLGISDLCL

-426 SATLAS
+426 SSMLAA
-432 ALHEAPL
+432 ALHNAPL
-439 AGHVILIKGSRGIM
+439 TGHVILIKGSRGIM

>member
-1 EERPENT
+1 
-8 ICKLNTMEINELY
+8 MEINELY
-21 DIFKKCGKVT
+21 DIFRKCGKVT

-41 LFVALKGENFDGN
+41 LFFALKGENFDGN
-54 LYAVKALE
+54 LYAAKALE
-62 AGAEYAVVD
+62 AGAAYAVVD
-71 ADSQAASLAGE
+71 ADSQAVSFSGDYIDASGC
-82 YLDTSGRSR
+82 SR

-99 AALQDLARHHR
+99 AALQALARHHR

-161 TLLSIGPETEIAVVE
+161 TLLSIGSETEIAVVE

-221 ALYDYVVARDG
+221 ALYDYVAAHDG
-232 EVFVNADDS
+232 EVFVNADDA

-265 EVLPVTPEEPFLRLS
+265 EILPVTPEEPFLRLG
-280 FPDGKVLNTSLV
+280 FPDGRILKTSLV
-292 GSYNAANVLAAICI
+292 GSYNAANVLAALCI

-333 VRTASNTLIVDAY
+333 VRTANNTLIVDAY

-361 RIESP
+361 RIEAP
-366 NKTALLGDMR
+366 DKTALLGDMR

-390 RLALSIGLSDLCL
+390 RLALSLGLSDLCL

-426 SATLAS
+426 SSMLAA
-432 ALHEAPL
+432 ALHNAPL
-439 AGHVILIKGSRGIM
+439 TGHVILIKGSRGIM

>member
-1 EERPENT
+1 
-8 ICKLNTMEINELY
+8 MEINELY
-21 DIFKKCGKVT
+21 DIFRKCGKVA

-41 LFVALKGENFDGN
+41 LFFALKGENFDGN
-54 LYAVKALE
+54 LYAAKALE
-62 AGAEYAVVD
+62 AGAAYAVVD
-71 ADSQAASLAGE
+71 ADSQAVESVGD
-82 YLDTSGRSR
+82 YIDSSGRSR

-99 AALQDLARHHR
+99 ETLQALARHHR

-125 TNGKTTTKELIRT
+125 TNGKTTTKELIRS

-161 TLLSIGPETEIAVVE
+161 TLLSIGSGTEIAVVE

-221 ALYDYVVARDG
+221 ALYDYVAAHDG
-232 EVFVNADDS
+232 EVFVNADDA

-265 EVLPVTPEEPFLRLS
+265 EILPVTPEEPFLRLG
-280 FPDGKVLNTSLV
+280 FPDGRILKTSLV
-292 GSYNAANVLAAICI
+292 GSYNAANVLAALCI

-311 VDEDAAF
+311 VDEDSAF

-333 VRTASNTLIVDAY
+333 VRTADNTLIVDAY

-361 RIESP
+361 RIEASH
-366 NKTALLGDMR
+366 KTALLGDMR

-390 RLALSIGLSDLCL
+390 RLALSLGISDLCL
-403 VGDEFSKA
+403 VGDEFFKA
-411 MKSVDCPPTVRWYPD
+411 MKSVDCPPTVHWYPD
-426 SATLAS
+426 SAALAS
-432 ALHEAPL
+432 ALHDAPL

>member
-1 EERPENT
+1 
-8 ICKLNTMEINELY
+8 MEINELY
-21 DIFKKCGKVT
+21 DIFRKCGKVT

-41 LFVALKGENFDGN
+41 LFFALKGENFDGN
-54 LYAVKALE
+54 LYAAKALE
-62 AGAEYAVVD
+62 AGAAYAVVD
-71 ADSQAASLAGE
+71 ADSQAVSFSGDYIDASGC
-82 YLDTSGRSR
+82 SR

-99 AALQDLARHHR
+99 AALQALARHHR

-161 TLLSIGPETEIAVVE
+161 TLLSIGSETEIAVVE

-199 TNVGKAHLLGFGSF
+199 TNVGKAHLLGFGTF

-221 ALYDYVVARDG
+221 ALYDYVAAHDG
-232 EVFVNADDS
+232 EVFVNADDA
-241 DLVSMAESRSGM
+241 DLVSMAESRSGI
-253 VLIPYGIENDEV
+253 VLIPYGIENDET
-265 EVLPVTPEEPFLRLS
+265 EILPVTPDEPFLRLG
-280 FPDGKVLNTSLV
+280 FPDGRILKTALV
-292 GSYNAANVLAAICI
+292 GSYNAANVLAALCI

-318 AAISSYTPSNSRSQM
+318 DAISSYTPSNSRSQM
-333 VRTASNTLIVDAY
+333 VRTANNTLIVDAY

-361 RIESP
+361 RIEAP
-366 NKTALLGDMR
+366 DKTALLGDMR

-390 RLALSIGLSDLCL
+390 RLALSLGISDLCL

-426 SATLAS
+426 SSMLAA
-432 ALHEAPL
+432 ALHNAPL
-439 AGHVILIKGSRGIM
+439 TGHVILIKGSRGIM

>member
-1 EERPENT
+1 
-8 ICKLNTMEINELY
+8 MEINELY
-21 DIFKKCGKVT
+21 DIFRKCGKVT

-41 LFVALKGENFDGN
+41 LFFALKGENFDGN
-54 LYAVKALE
+54 IYAAKALE
-62 AGAEYAVVD
+62 AGAAYAVVD
-71 ADSQAASLAGE
+71 ADSQAVSFSGDYIDASGC
-82 YLDTSGRSR
+82 SR

-99 AALQDLARHHR
+99 AALQALARHHR

-161 TLLSIGPETEIAVVE
+161 TLLSIGSETEIAVVE

-199 TNVGKAHLLGFGSF
+199 TNVGKAHLLGFGTF

-221 ALYDYVVARDG
+221 ALYDYVAAHDG
-232 EVFVNADDS
+232 EVFVNADDA

-265 EVLPVTPEEPFLRLS
+265 EILPVTPEEPFLRLG
-280 FPDGKVLNTSLV
+280 FADGRILKTALV
-292 GSYNAANVLAAICI
+292 GSYNAANVLAALCI

-333 VRTASNTLIVDAY
+333 VRTANNTLIVDAY

-361 RIESP
+361 RIEAP
-366 NKTALLGDMR
+366 DKTALLGDMR

-390 RLALSIGLSDLCL
+390 RLALSLGISDLCL

-426 SATLAS
+426 SSMLAA
-432 ALHEAPL
+432 ALHNAPL
-439 AGHVILIKGSRGIM
+439 TGHVILIKGSRGIM

>member
-1 EERPENT
+1 
-8 ICKLNTMEINELY
+8 MEINELY
-21 DIFKKCGKVT
+21 DIFRKCGKVT

-41 LFVALKGENFDGN
+41 LFFALKGENFDGN
-54 LYAVKALE
+54 LYAAKALE
-62 AGAEYAVVD
+62 AGAAYAVVD
-71 ADSQAASLAGE
+71 ADSQAVSFSGDYIDASGC
-82 YLDTSGRSR
+82 SR

-99 AALQDLARHHR
+99 AALQALARHHR

-161 TLLSIGPETEIAVVE
+161 TLLSIGSETEIAVVE

-221 ALYDYVVARDG
+221 ALYDYVAAHDG
-232 EVFVNADDS
+232 EVFVNADDA
-241 DLVSMAESRSGM
+241 DLVSMAESRSGI
-253 VLIPYGIENDEV
+253 VLIPYGIENDET
-265 EVLPVTPEEPFLRLS
+265 EILPVTPDEPFLRLG
-280 FPDGKVLNTSLV
+280 FPDGRILKTALV
-292 GSYNAANVLAAICI
+292 GSYNAANVLAALCI

-318 AAISSYTPSNSRSQM
+318 DAISSYTPSNSRSQM
-333 VRTASNTLIVDAY
+333 VRTANNTLIVDAY

-361 RIESP
+361 RIEAP
-366 NKTALLGDMR
+366 DKTALLGDMR

-390 RLALSIGLSDLCL
+390 RLALSLGISDLCL

-426 SATLAS
+426 SSMLAA
-432 ALHEAPL
+432 ALHNAPL
-439 AGHVILIKGSRGIM
+439 TGHVILIKGSRGIM

>member
-1 EERPENT
+1 
-8 ICKLNTMEINELY
+8 MEINELY
-21 DIFKKCGKVT
+21 DIFRKCGKVT

-41 LFVALKGENFDGN
+41 LFFALKGENFDGN
-54 LYAVKALE
+54 LYAAKALE
-62 AGAEYAVVD
+62 AGAAYAVVD
-71 ADSQAASLAGE
+71 ADSQAVSFSGDYIDASGC
-82 YLDTSGRSR
+82 SR

-99 AALQDLARHHR
+99 AALQALARHHR

-161 TLLSIGPETEIAVVE
+161 TLLSIGSETEIAVVE

-221 ALYDYVVARDG
+221 ALYDYVAAHDG
-232 EVFVNADDS
+232 EVFVNADDA
-241 DLVSMAESRSGM
+241 DLVSMAESRSGI
-253 VLIPYGIENDEV
+253 VLIPYGIENDEA
-265 EVLPVTPEEPFLRLS
+265 EILPVTPDEPFLRLG
-280 FPDGKVLNTSLV
+280 FPDGRILKTALV
-292 GSYNAANVLAAICI
+292 GSYNAANVLAALCI

-333 VRTASNTLIVDAY
+333 VRTANNTLIVDAY

-361 RIESP
+361 RIEAP
-366 NKTALLGDMR
+366 DKTALLGDMR

-390 RLALSIGLSDLCL
+390 RLALSLGISDLCL

-426 SATLAS
+426 SSMLAA
-432 ALHEAPL
+432 ALHNAPL
-439 AGHVILIKGSRGIM
+439 TGHVILIKGSRGIM

>member
-1 EERPENT
+1 
-8 ICKLNTMEINELY
+8 MEINELY
-21 DIFKKCGKVT
+21 DIFRKCGKVA

-41 LFVALKGENFDGN
+41 LFFALKGENFDGN
-54 LYAVKALE
+54 LYAAKALE
-62 AGAEYAVVD
+62 AGAAYAVVD
-71 ADSQAASLAGE
+71 ADSQAVSFSGDYIDASGC
-82 YLDTSGRSR
+82 SR

-99 AALQDLARHHR
+99 AALQALARHHR

-161 TLLSIGPETEIAVVE
+161 TLLSIGSETEIAVVE

-199 TNVGKAHLLGFGSF
+199 TNVGKAHLRGFGTF

-221 ALYDYVVARDG
+221 ALYDYVAAHDG
-232 EVFVNADDS
+232 EVFVNADDA

-253 VLIPYGIENDEV
+253 VLIPYGIENDEA
-265 EVLPVTPEEPFLRLS
+265 EILPVTPDEPFLRLG
-280 FPDGKVLNTSLV
+280 FPDGRILKTALV
-292 GSYNAANVLAAICI
+292 GSYNAANVLAALCI

-333 VRTASNTLIVDAY
+333 VRTANNTLIVDAY

-361 RIESP
+361 RIEAP
-366 NKTALLGDMR
+366 DKTALLGDMR

-390 RLALSIGLSDLCL
+390 RLALSLGLSDLCL

-426 SATLAS
+426 SSMLAA
-432 ALHEAPL
+432 ALHNAPL
-439 AGHVILIKGSRGIM
+439 TGHVILIKGSRGIM

>member
-1 EERPENT
+1 
-8 ICKLNTMEINELY
+8 M
-21 DIFKKCGKVT
+21 
-31 TDSRKVAGGE
+31 
-41 LFVALKGENFDGN
+41 
-54 LYAVKALE
+54 
-62 AGAEYAVVD
+62 
-71 ADSQAASLAGE
+71 
-82 YLDTSGRSR
+82 
-91 IIPVPSTL
+91 
-99 AALQDLARHHR
+99 
-110 ENVRSPR
+110 
-117 LPVIGITG
+117 
-125 TNGKTTTKELIRT
+125 
-138 VLAAKFNVKATE
+138 KATE

-161 TLLSIGPETEIAVVE
+161 TLLSIGSETEIAVVE

-199 TNVGKAHLLGFGSF
+199 TNVGKAHLLGFGTF

-221 ALYDYVVARDG
+221 ALYDYVAAHDG
-232 EVFVNADDS
+232 EVFVNADDA

-253 VLIPYGIENDEV
+253 VLIPYGIENDEA
-265 EVLPVTPEEPFLRLS
+265 EILPVTPDEPFLRLG
-280 FPDGKVLNTSLV
+280 FPDGRILKTALV
-292 GSYNAANVLAAICI
+292 GSYNAANVLAALCI

-333 VRTASNTLIVDAY
+333 VRTANNTLIVDAY

-361 RIESP
+361 RIEAP
-366 NKTALLGDMR
+366 DKTALLGDMR

-390 RLALSIGLSDLCL
+390 RLALSLGLSDLCL

-426 SATLAS
+426 SSMLAA
-432 ALHEAPL
+432 ALHNAPL
-439 AGHVILIKGSRGIM
+439 TGHVILIKGSRGIM

>member
-1 EERPENT
+1 
-8 ICKLNTMEINELY
+8 MEIKELY
-21 DIFKKCGKVT
+21 DIFRKCGKVT

-41 LFVALKGENFDGN
+41 LFFALKGENFDGN
-54 LYAVKALE
+54 LYAAKALE
-62 AGAEYAVVD
+62 AGAAYAVVD
-71 ADSQAASLAGE
+71 ADSQAVSFSGDYIDASGC
-82 YLDTSGRSR
+82 SR

-99 AALQDLARHHR
+99 AALQALARHHR

-161 TLLSIGPETEIAVVE
+161 TLLSIGSETEIAVVE

-221 ALYDYVVARDG
+221 ALYDYVAAHDG
-232 EVFVNADDS
+232 EVFVNADDA

-253 VLIPYGIENDEV
+253 VLIPYGIENDET
-265 EVLPVTPEEPFLRLS
+265 EILPVTPDEPFLRLG
-280 FPDGKVLNTSLV
+280 FPDGRILKTALV
-292 GSYNAANVLAAICI
+292 GSYNAANVLAALCI

-333 VRTASNTLIVDAY
+333 VHTANNTLIVDAY

-361 RIESP
+361 RIEAP
-366 NKTALLGDMR
+366 DKTALLGDMR
-376 ELGENSVNEHIDIL
+376 ELGENSVNEHIEIL
-390 RLALSIGLSDLCL
+390 RLALSLGFSNLCL

-426 SATLAS
+426 SSMLAA
-432 ALHEAPL
+432 ALHNAPL
-439 AGHVILIKGSRGIM
+439 TGHVILIKGSRGIM

>member
-1 EERPENT
+1 
-8 ICKLNTMEINELY
+8 MEISELY
-21 DIFKKCGKVT
+21 DIFRKCGKVT

-41 LFVALKGENFDGN
+41 LFFALKGENFDGN
-54 LYAVKALE
+54 LYAAKALE
-62 AGAEYAVVD
+62 AGAAYAVVD
-71 ADSQAASLAGE
+71 ADSQAVSFSGDYIDASGC
-82 YLDTSGRSR
+82 SR

-99 AALQDLARHHR
+99 AALQALARHHR

-161 TLLSIGPETEIAVVE
+161 TLLSIGSETEIAVVE

-221 ALYDYVVARDG
+221 ALYDYVAAHDG
-232 EVFVNADDS
+232 EVFVNADDA

-253 VLIPYGIENDEV
+253 VLIPYGIENDEA
-265 EVLPVTPEEPFLRLS
+265 EILPVTPDEPFLRLGFS
-280 FPDGKVLNTSLV
+280 DGRILKTALV
-292 GSYNAANVLAAICI
+292 GSYNAANVLAALCI

-333 VRTASNTLIVDAY
+333 VRTANNTLIVDAY

-361 RIESP
+361 RIEAP
-366 NKTALLGDMR
+366 DKTALLGDMR

-390 RLALSIGLSDLCL
+390 RLALSLGISDLCL

-426 SATLAS
+426 SSMLAA
-432 ALHEAPL
+432 ALHNAPL
-439 AGHVILIKGSRGIM
+439 TGHVILIKGSRGIM